1 VTGVL
6 TDLSGFYVQSLADK
20 LVWLLIMEM
29 IYYTVA
35 AVLLY
40 LVSDWILN
48 RIEIRR
54 GERLENRSLIFFAI
68 ILVLAVVFFNLIQQL
83 QPAAEPAAST
93 ADGQTEQGA
102 GDTLQ

>member
-1 VTGVL
+1 
-6 TDLSGFYVQSLADK
+6 
-20 LVWLLIMEM
+20 MEM

-54 GERLENRSLIFFAI
+54 GERFEHRSLIFFAI

-83 QPAAEPAAST
+83 QPAAEPAASA

-102 GDTLQ
+102 GDTLR

>member
-1 VTGVL
+1 
-6 TDLSGFYVQSLADK
+6 
-20 LVWLLIMEM
+20 MEM

-54 GERLENRSLIFFAI
+54 GERLEHRSLIFFAI
-68 ILVLAVVFFNLIQQL
+68 ILVLAMAVFNLIQQL
-83 QPAAEPAAST
+83 QATPEPAAT
-93 ADGQTEQGA
+93 PADSQTEQTSA
-102 GDTLQ
+102 TTQP